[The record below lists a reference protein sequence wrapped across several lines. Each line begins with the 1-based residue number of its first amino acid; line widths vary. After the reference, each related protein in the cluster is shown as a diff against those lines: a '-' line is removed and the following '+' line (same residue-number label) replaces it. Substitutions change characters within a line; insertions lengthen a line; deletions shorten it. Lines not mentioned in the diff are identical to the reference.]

1 MSGMEP
7 MLIGAALGGGISAA
21 RGGNPLKG
29 ALLGAVGGGIG
40 GAALGAGNVASTA
53 GMTGAS
59 AVPVGTTAG
68 AALPAAGATTAA
80 QAANIAANPALSMG
94 AMNTAAGSTMVNPG
108 IFATPTMPTFA
119 ATGGSTGL
127 IPSITAP
134 ATLMDQ
140 IGAATKFAKENPFQ
154 MNLASNIMQQNA
166 QEDAQRLAEMRARS
180 GLMTGKQIPV
190 QQQRS
195 SFGVPQLSL
204 I

>member
-7 MLIGAALGGGISAA
+7 MLIGAMLGGGVSAA

-40 GAALGAGNVASTA
+40 GAALGAGNAAATA

-59 AVPVGTTAG
+59 AVPVGASGLTT
-68 AALPAAGATTAA
+68 LPATGATGVFAA
-80 QAANIAANPALSMG
+80 
-94 AMNTAAGSTMVNPG
+94 
-108 IFATPTMPTFA
+108 PTMPTFA

-154 MNLASNIMQQNA
+154 MNVASNVMQQNA

-180 GLMTGKQIPV
+180 GLMTGKQIPQSQSV
-190 QQQRS
+190 S
-195 SFGVPQLSL
+195 SFGVPQFSL

>member
-7 MLIGAALGGGISAA
+7 LLIGAALGGGVSAA

-29 ALLGAVGGGIG
+29 ALLGAVGGGLG
-40 GAALGAGNVASTA
+40 GAAMNVANPAMTA
-53 GMTGAS
+53 TMTGAS

-68 AALPAAGATTAA
+68 AALPAAPGAA
-80 QAANIAANPALSMG
+80 
-94 AMNTAAGSTMVNPG
+94 G

-180 GLMTGKQIPV
+180 GLMTGKQIPMP
-190 QQQRS
+190 QQRS

>member
-7 MLIGAALGGGISAA
+7 MLVGAMLGGGVSAA

-29 ALLGAVGGGIG
+29 ALLGAVGGGLG
-40 GAALGAGNVASTA
+40 GAALGAGNAAATA

-59 AVPVGTTAG
+59 AVPVGSTAS
-68 AALPAAGATTAA
+68 AALPAAPGA
-80 QAANIAANPALSMG
+80 S
-94 AMNTAAGSTMVNPG
+94 G
-108 IFATPTMPTFA
+108 IFATATNPVFA

-140 IGAATKFAKENPFQ
+140 VSAISKFTKENPFQ
-154 MNLASNIMQQNA
+154 MNMASNIMQEDA
-166 QEDAQRLAEMRARS
+166 ARDAQRMAEMRARS
-180 GLMTGKQIPV
+180 GLISGKQIQEMP
-190 QQQRS
+190 QRS
-195 SFGVPQLSL
+195 SFAVPQFSL